1 MASLATSNLMQVDS
15 PCGSPKMTPAS
26 SLPNIVAAQQE
37 TADEAMDVEMTSED
51 NRDNADPSNGCD
63 TEAVVE
69 HAEPCPKHVSE
80 AELCVLQVSIFELCV
95 GLAISQTF

>member
-69 HAEPCPKHVSE
+69 HAEPCPKHGPNM
-80 AELCVLQVSIFELCV
+80 VLSMVHICTMK
-95 GLAISQTF
+95 I